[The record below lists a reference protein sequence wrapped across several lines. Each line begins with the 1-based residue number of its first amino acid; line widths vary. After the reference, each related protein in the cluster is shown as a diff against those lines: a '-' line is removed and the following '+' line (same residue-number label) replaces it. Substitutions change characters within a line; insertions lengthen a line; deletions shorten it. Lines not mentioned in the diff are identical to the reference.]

1 MTNEQIS
8 DIFDQIAD
16 LLEFQGANPFRIRA
30 YRNGARTIRNLVD
43 SVESIVADEERR
55 LTDIDGIG
63 KDLSEKCGTL
73 VDSGRLPMLDDLLA
87 EVPQSVLALLRVP
100 RLGPKKAAVLHKELG
115 INSLDELRAACE
127 AGKVRQLKGFAAK
140 TEQQILQGLDLAAEA
155 DNRFLWAN
163 ADKKAQAMLA
173 HLGACPSIERMEMA
187 GSYRRGKETVGD
199 LDVLVVSPDSAEV
212 MDRFGEFPGVAE
224 VLLRGDTKMSIRL
237 GMGLQIDLRVVP
249 SESFGA
255 ALQYFTG
262 SKEHNIALRGR
273 AKERKLKIN
282 EYGVFRTDTDP
293 EQYVAGAIEDEV
305 YASLD
310 LPCFPPELREARG
323 EFDWAASGQL
333 PELIDLSDIRGDM
346 HGHTTETDGRNSLE
360 EMVAAARD
368 RGWSYVAITDHSKRV
383 TMANGLDSE
392 RLLRQWEEIDRLN
405 ERLGS
410 GFQVLK
416 GIECDILEKGGL
428 DLPDDVLSQADWV
441 IVSVHYGQSQPREK
455 ITGRIV
461 DALANPHVDILAH
474 PTGRLLNTRRP
485 YEVDL
490 DAVLEAASRHGKMLE
505 LNASPQR
512 LDLDDIHCAAAK
524 ARSIPIVI
532 STDAHSVDQLG
543 LMRYGILQARRA
555 GLTKDDVANTRSW
568 PQFRKL
574 LGNRGSPMS

>member
-30 YRNGARTIRNLVD
+30 YRNGARTIRNLAD
-43 SVESIVADEERR
+43 SVESIIADEERR

-63 KDLSEKCGTL
+63 KDLAEKCGTL
-73 VDSGRLPMLDDLLA
+73 VHSGQLPMLDELLA

-163 ADKKAQAMLA
+163 AEKKARAMLA

-262 SKEHNIALRGR
+262 SKEHNIVLRGR

-293 EQYVAGAIEDEV
+293 EQYVAGAKEDEV

-333 PELIDLSDIRGDM
+333 PELIDLSDICGDM
-346 HGHTTETDGRNSLE
+346 HMHTTETDGRNSLE
-360 EMVAAARD
+360 EMVAAAQD

-383 TMANGLDSE
+383 TMANGLNSE
-392 RLLRQWEEIDRLN
+392 RLLKQWEEIDRLN
-405 ERLGS
+405 ERLGR

-441 IVSVHYGQSQPREK
+441 VVSVHYGQSQPREK

-490 DAVLEAASRHGKMLE
+490 NAVLEAASRHGKMLE

-512 LDLDDIHCAAAK
+512 LDLNDIHCAAAK
-524 ARSIPIVI
+524 ARGIPIVI
-532 STDAHSVDQLG
+532 STDAHSIDQLD

-555 GLTKDDVANTRSW
+555 GLTKDDVANTRSCS
-568 PQFRKL
+568 QFMKL
-574 LGNRGSPMS
+574 LRE